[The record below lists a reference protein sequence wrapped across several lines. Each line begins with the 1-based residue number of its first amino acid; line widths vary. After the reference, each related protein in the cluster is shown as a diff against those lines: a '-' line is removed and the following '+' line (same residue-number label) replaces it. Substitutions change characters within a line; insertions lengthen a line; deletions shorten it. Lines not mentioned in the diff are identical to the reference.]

1 MLRRES
7 AQGSQAGRKAMIAVA
22 AAGTLALMGCS
33 TGASVADKV
42 ISGGRGPIEVSPDAF
57 ATPVYCPPLQLQAN
71 SYLIM
76 KYQRGREDQ
85 PEGLLYQATLSD
97 WARSCTREGNGQT
110 RIKLGLSG
118 SVTPG
123 PAWKGGEV
131 VLPLEVAVRD
141 NNPDDKPLIDRKISV
156 PVTLGEGAPAEN
168 WTLVEDSFVV
178 PRDQQMKVVFGFEA
192 DRRRR

>member
-1 MLRRES
+1 
-7 AQGSQAGRKAMIAVA
+7 MIAVA